1 MELKSKLKELRMAH
15 NMTQEAVADR
25 IGVSSQ
31 TVSKWE
37 RGLLSPDISLLP
49 KIALL
54 FKCSI
59 DSLFDME
66 LVWSIEHRKE
76 FGEKIHAL
84 HERKDWDGVY
94 QAWIREIELN
104 PDHYGNY
111 ADVMLHVYRKK
122 LYDKDRVEKMLS
134 LAEHAE
140 KCCTDDDKRNEIYR
154 IMLQLCSESNDPA
167 IREKGK
173 YYYKKLPSLRHSR
186 EVYAKF
192 VMEGEKY
199 RAQVLKNI
207 PCIVDLAEWSI
218 RQLILPEMPPE
229 EKLFYYQKAAALWE
243 TVTDGKYAG
252 FYDPPLLSDYAEIAK
267 IYVQLGQADRAE
279 EYIDRIL
286 AAWER
291 HMTES
296 GKENKSKI
304 MCSAAPGNS
313 VPLEQICKKLLQ
325 YMISAPELAAF
336 KDKVTALQNR
346 YEEYAAQTRGEANEN
361 YIFFDSRSFA
371 DGHAVRFMRRHARS
385 PAGH

>member
-1 MELKSKLKELRMAH
+1 MELKNKLKELRVTH
-15 NMTQEAVADR
+15 GMTQEAVADHL
-25 IGVSSQ
+25 GVSSQ

-37 RGLLSPDISLLP
+37 RGLLSPDIALLP

-84 HERKDWDGVY
+84 REKKDWEGVY

-122 LYDKDRVEKMLS
+122 LYDKDRVEKMIS

-154 IMLQLCSESNDPA
+154 IMLQLCSESKDPA

-192 VMEGEKY
+192 VMDGEEY
-199 RAQVLKNI
+199 RSQVLKNI
-207 PCIVDLAEWSI
+207 IYTVDLAECSI
-218 RQLILPEMPPE
+218 RQMILPDMPPQ
-229 EKLFYYQKAAALWE
+229 EKLFYYQKAAALLE
-243 TVTDGKYAG
+243 TVLDGKYAG
-252 FYDPPLLSDYAEIAK
+252 FYDPPIMSDYAEIAK
-267 IYVQLGQADRAE
+267 IYVQLGQTDMAE
-279 EYIDRIL
+279 EYINRIIATL
-286 AAWER
+286 EK
-291 HMTES
+291 HMIES
-296 GKENKSKI
+296 EKENKSKI
-304 MCSAAPGNS
+304 LYSTMLQNA
-313 VPLEQICKKLLQ
+313 VPTEQICKKLLQ
-325 YMISAPELAAF
+325 SLISTPELEQF
-336 KDKVTALQNR
+336 NDVTIPLLNKW
-346 YEEYAAQTRGEANEN
+346 EKHFILDGETQK
-361 YIFFDSRSFA
+361 
-371 DGHAVRFMRRHARS
+371 
-385 PAGH
+385 

>member
-1 MELKSKLKELRMAH
+1 MELKNKLKELRVTH
-15 NMTQEAVADR
+15 GMTQEAVADR
-25 IGVSSQ
+25 LGVSSQ

-37 RGLLSPDISLLP
+37 RGLLSPDIALLP

-59 DSLFDME
+59 DSLFDMD

-84 HERKDWDGVY
+84 HEKKDWEGVY

-122 LYDKDRVEKMLS
+122 LYDKDRVEKMIS

-154 IMLQLCSESNDPA
+154 IMLQLCSESKDPA
-167 IREKGK
+167 VREKGK

-192 VMEGEKY
+192 VMDSEEY

-207 PCIVDLAEWSI
+207 IYTVDLAECSV
-218 RQLILPEMPPE
+218 RQLILPDMPPQ
-229 EKLFYYQKAAALWE
+229 EKLFYYQKAATLLE
-243 TVTDGKYAG
+243 TVLDGKYAG
-252 FYDPPLLSDYAEIAK
+252 FYDPPLVSDYAEIAK
-267 IYVQLGQADRAE
+267 IYVQLGETDKAE
-279 EYIDRIL
+279 KYINRIL
-286 AAWER
+286 AVFER
-291 HMTES
+291 HMIASE
-296 GKENKSKI
+296 KENKSQI
-304 MCSAAPGNS
+304 LYSTTLRNA
-313 VPLEQICKKLLQ
+313 VPTEQICQKLLQ
-325 YMISAPELAAF
+325 NMLDTTEFEQF
-336 KDKVTALQNR
+336 KDIISNFATCFYQNKS
-346 YEEYAAQTRGEANEN
+346 G
-361 YIFFDSRSFA
+361 
-371 DGHAVRFMRRHARS
+371 G
-385 PAGH
+385 

>member
-1 MELKSKLKELRMAH
+1 MELKNKLKELRISR
-15 NMTQEAVADR
+15 NMTQEAVADHL
-25 IGVSSQ
+25 GVSSQ

-59 DSLFDME
+59 DSLFDMD

-76 FGEKIHAL
+76 FGERIHAL
-84 HERKDWDGVY
+84 HEKKDWEGVY

-122 LYDKDRVEKMLS
+122 LYDKDRVEKMIS

-154 IMLQLCSESNDPA
+154 IMLQLCSESKDPS

-173 YYYKKLPSLRHSR
+173 YYYKKLPSLHHSR

-192 VMEGEKY
+192 IMDGEEY

-207 PCIVDLAEWSI
+207 IYTVDLSECSV
-218 RQLILPEMPPE
+218 RQLILPDMSPQ
-229 EKLFYYQKAAALWE
+229 EKLFYYQKAATLLE
-243 TVTDGKYAG
+243 TVLDGKYAG
-252 FYDPPLLSDYAEIAK
+252 FYDPPLMSDYAEIAK
-267 IYVQLGQADRAE
+267 IYVQLGQTDRAE
-279 EYIDRIL
+279 EYINRIIATL
-286 AAWER
+286 ER
-291 HMTES
+291 HMIDSEKES
-296 GKENKSKI
+296 KSQI
-304 MCSAAPGNS
+304 LYSTTLRNS
-313 VPLEQICKKLLQ
+313 VPTEQICQKLLQ
-325 YMISAPELAAF
+325 NMISTSEFEEF
-336 KDKVTALQNR
+336 KDKISDLQKR
-346 YEEYAAQTRGEANEN
+346 YEEYVSHTRGIINEN
-361 YIFFDSRSFA
+361 
-371 DGHAVRFMRRHARS
+371 
-385 PAGH
+385 

>member
-1 MELKSKLKELRMAH
+1 MELKNKLKELRTAC
-15 NMTQEAVADR
+15 NMTQEAVAER
-25 IGVSSQ
+25 LGVSSQ

-59 DSLFDME
+59 DSLFDMD

-84 HERKDWDGVY
+84 HEKKDWEGVY
-94 QAWIREIELN
+94 QAWIHEIELN

-122 LYDKDRVEKMLS
+122 LYDKGRVEKMIS

-154 IMLQLCSESNDPA
+154 VMLQLCSESNDPK

-192 VMEGEKY
+192 VMEREEY
-199 RAQVLKNI
+199 RAQLQKNI
-207 PCIVDLAEWSI
+207 IYMIDSAECCI
-218 RQLILPEMPPE
+218 RQLITPEMGE
-229 EKLFYYQKAAALWE
+229 LEKLFCYQRAAALYE
-243 TVTDGKYAG
+243 IVLDGKYAG
-252 FYDPPLLSDYAEIAK
+252 FYDPPLLYNYAEIAK
-267 IYVQLGQADRAE
+267 IYVQLGKIDMAE
-279 EYIDRIL
+279 EYINRIL
-286 AAWER
+286 EVLDRHTSAVSKKEHSKLLYATTLPNAAS
-291 HMTES
+291 TEQ
-296 GKENKSKI
+296 
-304 MCSAAPGNS
+304 M
-313 VPLEQICKKLLQ
+313 CKKLLENLLESS
-325 YMISAPELAAF
+325 YFEVFRSKISALYDRYCKYYEL
-336 KDKVTALQNR
+336 DHEVKV
-346 YEEYAAQTRGEANEN
+346 
-361 YIFFDSRSFA
+361 
-371 DGHAVRFMRRHARS
+371 
-385 PAGH
+385 

>member
-1 MELKSKLKELRMAH
+1 MELKNKLKELRVTH
-15 NMTQEAVADR
+15 GMTQEAVADHL
-25 IGVSSQ
+25 GVSSQ

-37 RGLLSPDISLLP
+37 RGLLSPDIALLP

-59 DSLFDME
+59 DSLFDMD

-76 FGEKIHAL
+76 FGERIHAL
-84 HERKDWDGVY
+84 HEKKDWEGVY

-122 LYDKDRVEKMLS
+122 LYDKDRVEKMIS

-154 IMLQLCSESNDPA
+154 IMLQLCSESKDPA

-192 VMEGEKY
+192 VMNGEEY

-207 PCIVDLAEWSI
+207 TYTIDLAECSV
-218 RQLILPEMPPE
+218 RQLILPDMPPQ
-229 EKLFYYQKAAALWE
+229 EKLFYYQKAAALLE
-243 TVTDGKYAG
+243 TVLDGKYAG
-252 FYDPPLLSDYAEIAK
+252 FYDPPLMSDYAEIAK
-267 IYVQLGQADRAE
+267 IYVQLGQTDMAE
-279 EYIDRIL
+279 EYINRIIATL
-286 AAWER
+286 EK
-291 HMTES
+291 HMIES
-296 GKENKSKI
+296 EKENKSKI
-304 MCSAAPGNS
+304 LYPTTLRNA
-313 VPLEQICKKLLQ
+313 VPKEQICQK
-325 YMISAPELAAF
+325 F
-336 KDKVTALQNR
+336 LQNMVNIP
-346 YEEYAAQTRGEANEN
+346 EFEQFNDVIIPLLNKWEKHFIFDGET
-361 YIFFDSRSFA
+361 
-371 DGHAVRFMRRHARS
+371 
-385 PAGH
+385 PK